1 MNRYTKKRKVLRTQV
16 TRLMNECNERLN
28 QQLTPEDAN
37 VLHDRLTGLKVELND
52 VNNEIEPLVP
62 DQDSETEFTQV
73 FEYNDRIT
81 ACLSRLA
88 HRGRT
93 GFPNQQSPP
102 ITDRNDNPTGAT
114 TRIRVRLPKL
124 ELMKFNGSVSQWQEF
139 WEQLNQVVHYNNE
152 LTEVDKFNYLK
163 TAVTGDAAAAIAGL
177 PSTARCYED
186 AVTMLKSRFGN
197 QDLLVQTHLKRLIDV
212 KPVRSALDI
221 RGLRCLYDTVISNI
235 RGLETLGRQQET
247 FSSMLFPIVQRAL
260 PKELLLDFNRKL
272 VMEQPEDLIV
282 PRNTLT
288 ATTTQPR
295 ESSHPSDQERTSPQR
310 RTEDSFSK
318 LVHLLRLEV
327 LSRENLAALQAMDTY
342 GEPRKK
348 EADHKKNEDNEKA
361 RKSQTSAALLNPSSR
376 GDRCFICKSTRHT
389 ADNCDAGT
397 SLREKK
403 DLLRKERRCFR
414 CTKKNHQAKECRSNI
429 RCQKCGGRHATSMC
443 DPNYSPGKRTNNDT
457 VTTSV
462 PVNLEATTN
471 NQEKP
476 IVFMQTATIWCTGD
490 KEKFRLLAL
499 FDGGSQ
505 RTSITEKASRKLGC
519 KLLGHERL
527 TVGVFGGS
535 VTEKEFQRVLVF
547 LTTQTGKIHQL
558 EVLETELICN
568 QQIPVPS
575 KHLNDQLKEL
585 NCSIGDLSNDEGPT
599 TIDLLI
605 GSEHFWELT
614 TGRSRKLEGRLRAVE
629 SVFGWSV
636 QGPVEGATEE
646 LPCYQI
652 TALNAEVTES
662 TTDILKK
669 FWTLETIGVNDF
681 EKNDMGNDPVM
692 NNFEETVT
700 QVNERYKVALPWK
713 NMVDLGDNK
722 GVAIKRLHQ
731 LIGVLKVL
739 GLTWDPDSDRLTFTT
754 SFRLEQQEKETK
766 RSVVRTTARLYDPLG
781 WISPFTVR
789 AKSLFQQ
796 LWKRKVDWDDS
807 IPDDMKEECFQWCAE
822 LDELNKIQVPRFYG
836 FLSKDRSENVA
847 LHIFADASTVAYG
860 AVAYVC
866 SADVEVTPPAGNR
879 LSRTASQKYRVIPTE
894 YVGDIVLGRRIQ
906 QT

>member
-1 MNRYTKKRKVLRTQV
+1 MDRYTKKRKVLRTQT

-102 ITDRNDNPTGAT
+102 ITDKNDNPTGAT
-114 TRIRVRLPKL
+114 TRIRVKLPKL

-139 WEQLNQVVHYNNE
+139 WEQFNQVVHYNNE

-177 PSTARCYED
+177 PSTERCYED
-186 AVTMLKSRFGN
+186 AVTLFESRFGN

-212 KPVRSALDI
+212 KPVRSALDV

-235 RGLETLGRQQET
+235 R
-247 FSSMLFPIVQRAL
+247 
-260 PKELLLDFNRKL
+260 DFNRKL
-272 VMEQPEDLIV
+272 VMEQPEDLII
-282 PRNTLT
+282 PRNTVT

-295 ESSHPSDQERTSPQR
+295 ESLHPSDQEGTSPQR

-318 LVHLLRLEV
+318 LVHFLRLEV
-327 LSRENLAALQAMDTY
+327 LSRENIAALQAMDTY

-348 EADHKKNEDNEKA
+348 EADHKKNEDSEKA
-361 RKSQTSAALLNPSSR
+361 WKSQTSVALLNPSSR
-376 GDRCFICKSTRHT
+376 GARCFICKSTRHT

-414 CTKKNHQAKECRSNI
+414 FTKKNHQAKECRSNI
-429 RCQKCGGRHATSMC
+429 RRQKCGRRHASSMC
-443 DPNYSPGKRTNNDT
+443 DPHYSPGKRTNNDT
-457 VTTSV
+457 FTTSV

-490 KEKFRLLAL
+490 KEKFQLRAL

-505 RTSITEKASRKLGC
+505 RTFITEKASRKLGC

-535 VTEKEFQRVLVF
+535 VTAKEFQRVLVF

-568 QQIPVPS
+568 QRIPLPS
-575 KHLNDQLKEL
+575 KHLNDKLKEL

-614 TGRSRKLEGRLRAVE
+614 TGRSRKLEGRLRAAE

-646 LPCYQI
+646 FPCYQI
-652 TALNAEVTES
+652 TAINAEVFES

-681 EKNDMGNDPVM
+681 ENNDLGNDPVM

-700 QVNERYKVALPWK
+700 QVNGPYKVALPWK

-731 LIGVLKVL
+731 LISKLRKTPGNLQAYDNVIREYMVKDMAERVVPSDNENEL
-739 GLTWDPDSDRLTFTT
+739 LTYYMPH
-754 SFRLEQQEKETK
+754 QA
-766 RSVVRTTARLYDPLG
+766 VVRELSNTTKLRVVFDASSHAYE
-781 WISPFTVR
+781 
-789 AKSLFQQ
+789 AKSLNQN
-796 LWKRKVDWDDS
+796 LES
-807 IPDDMKEECFQWCAE
+807 GPN
-822 LDELNKIQVPRFYG
+822 LT
-836 FLSKDRSENVA
+836 
-847 LHIFADASTVAYG
+847 AD
-860 AVAYVC
+860 
-866 SADVEVTPPAGNR
+866 
-879 LSRTASQKYRVIPTE
+879 L
-894 YVGDIVLGRRIQ
+894 
-906 QT
+906 